1 MLLRASPDSSTMPLT
16 DSISVLGGYEV
27 IARIALAQVTE
38 VKSKPFMRRPPKYV
52 DLRTEILLTL
62 ESLAVWMGQYLQTIA
77 FQEHSKKDAP
87 TKLRDLETASKRHS
101 SVTSR
106 KKAKQEFG
114 DSRSSKAVRIVK
126 VHYAKIAQPKYYV

>member
-1 MLLRASPDSSTMPLT
+1 MADGENCIKPRDSIAHMFRRPDSSTMPLT

-27 IARIALAQVTE
+27 IALIALAQVTE

-62 ESLAVWMGQYLQTIA
+62 ESLAVWMGQCLQTIA

-101 SVTSR
+101 SVTNTTSNELTSR
-106 KKAKQEFG
+106 F
-114 DSRSSKAVRIVK
+114 
-126 VHYAKIAQPKYYV
+126 PLL